1 VAVFIMSARFTEVRA
16 WCLELSRLRAFDT
29 PIRQSLPDLC
39 EGVAEGGVDE
49 MGFLGRSITDQE
61 WAASARAILDAAAE
75 PAAALSEAIRQ
86 EDIDQQVE
94 AIGTITLRF
103 PSLRDSL
110 RSRASP
116 TSAEARQ
123 AKKSLELALQ
133 DYVDGAKQGYKLLV
147 DVQKGLARRATSCGF
162 AGRAA
167 TSRFVFQKSMYEEIV
182 KKAERRLEAARAFLY
197 GAAA

>member
-1 VAVFIMSARFTEVRA
+1 
-16 WCLELSRLRAFDT
+16 
-29 PIRQSLPDLC
+29 
-39 EGVAEGGVDE
+39 
-49 MGFLGRSITDQE
+49 MGFLGRSITDHE
-61 WAASARAILDAAAE
+61 WASSARAILDAAIE
-75 PAAALSEAIRQ
+75 PATALSEAIEQ
-86 EDIDQQVE
+86 EDIDRQVE

-110 RSRASP
+110 RSGGSP

-133 DYVDGAKQGYKLLV
+133 DYVDGAKQGYKLFV
-147 DVQKGLARRATSCGF
+147 DLGEGLAGRATSGGF

-167 TSRFVFQKSMYEEIV
+167 TSRIVFQKSMYEEIV
-182 KKAERRLEAARAFLY
+182 KKAERRLEAARAFLH